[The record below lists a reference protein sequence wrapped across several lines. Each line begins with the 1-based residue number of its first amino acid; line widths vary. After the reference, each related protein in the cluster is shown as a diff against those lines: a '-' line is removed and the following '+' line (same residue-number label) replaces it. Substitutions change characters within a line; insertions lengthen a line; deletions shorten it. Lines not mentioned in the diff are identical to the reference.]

1 MSVLNKG
8 SIKLTKHSSSSKESS
23 TKNTNIIKSYG
34 NITRNCELNKNNSKN
49 ILPIIHSSFRTKES
63 SEPTSL
69 LTKFIINHTSKII
82 QISNKDIIKPH
93 FGLKSKLL
101 FQSKINGRK
110 NKNFKMYES
119 QSVKLLT
126 SKKNIISKSS
136 SQKLFITE
144 RNKVNNNMNNAKNSN
159 DNILSINNNGNRS
172 EEIIINEK
180 EKNNINMPY
189 SSLITDNANSNG
201 PLTPRHNDIQ
211 EQQNIIFNNINTNS
225 NTNNTNDD
233 KYSRLCSYESI
244 KDKNNRN
251 NLKSSFKK
259 SKSELMDFFH
269 IYNSDI
275 EYQSKIFNEQIGL
288 LKENLKQYKSFIRK
302 NNFIII
308 FKSIPLNSK
317 IKFNKSLEEIC
328 GILNKLPKIFLGKH
342 YNFMKI
348 LTKVEVPSEDKFNS
362 RIVSDE
368 VINVINN
375 NNLLF
380 EVLNYFSKCFEFYLM
395 IISAKEGKHIFL
407 NKREY
412 FELLSNLNKA
422 RYNILYLINS
432 FKNAEK
438 NYIKDLSAISQIIKN
453 DKIIEKDN
461 NLNELYDNIIQSEK
475 LNKNKNINV
484 IDRIKDQ
491 LIFKRGEEQ
500 EKRHKIDRV
509 LGPKDA
515 RPISNYLGKI
525 VNNKKSG
532 YKSIFD
538 NKYFDKILLY
548 CNKDIKYDILTQKI
562 NNEVNRGKPPKGY
575 KALKINF
582 N

>member
-1 MSVLNKG
+1 MSAKNKG
-8 SIKLTKHSSSSKESS
+8 IIKLTKHTSSSKESS

-34 NITRNCELNKNNSKN
+34 NISRNCELNKNNSKN

-63 SEPTSL
+63 LEPTSL

-82 QISNKDIIKPH
+82 KNSKEDFIKPH

-101 FQSKINGRK
+101 FQSKIKGRNDK
-110 NKNFKMYES
+110 FFKMYES
-119 QSVKLLT
+119 QSVKLLK
-126 SKKNIISKSS
+126 SKKNMISSS
-136 SQKLFITE
+136 GSQKLFITE
-144 RNKVNNNMNNAKNSN
+144 KNKVNNNMNNDRNLN
-159 DNILSINNNGNRS
+159 DNILSINNNGNIN
-172 EEIIINEK
+172 EEIFINEK
-180 EKNNINMPY
+180 EKNNINIPY
-189 SSLITDNANSNG
+189 SNLISDNANSSG
-201 PLTPRHNDIQ
+201 PLTPRYNDSQ
-211 EQQNIIFNNINTNS
+211 EQQKIILNNINTNS
-225 NTNNTNDD
+225 NSNDD

-244 KDKNNRN
+244 KDKNNKN

-259 SKSELMDFFH
+259 SKSEIMDFFH

-328 GILNKLPKIFLGKH
+328 SILNKLPKIFLGKH

-348 LTKVEVPSEDKFNS
+348 LTKIEVPNEDKFKS

-380 EVLNYFSKCFEFYLM
+380 EVLNYFCKCFEFYLM
-395 IISAKEGKHIFL
+395 IITAKEGKKIFL

-422 RYNILYLINS
+422 RYNILYIINS

-438 NYIKDLSAISQIIKN
+438 NYIKDLSAINQIIKN
-453 DKIIEKDN
+453 DKSIEKDKN
-461 NLNELYDNIIQSEK
+461 MNELYDSINQSEN

-484 IDRIKDQ
+484 IDRIKEQ

-500 EKRHKIDRV
+500 GKKHKIERV
-509 LGPKDA
+509 LGSKDA
-515 RPISNYLGKI
+515 RPINNYLGKI
-525 VNNKKSG
+525 VNNKKSE

-548 CNKDIKYDILTQKI
+548 CNKDVKYDIITQKI

-575 KALKINF
+575 KTLKINF

>member
-1 MSVLNKG
+1 MSVINKG
-8 SIKLTKHSSSSKESS
+8 IIKLTKNTSSSKESS

-34 NITRNCELNKNNSKN
+34 SISKNCELNKNNSKN

-63 SEPTSL
+63 LEPTSL
-69 LTKFIINHTSKII
+69 LTKFIINQTSKII
-82 QISNKDIIKPH
+82 KNPKKDFILKPH

-101 FQSKINGRK
+101 FQSKIKGR
-110 NKNFKMYES
+110 NKMHES
-119 QSVKLLT
+119 QSVKLLIN
-126 SKKNIISKSS
+126 KKDIISSS
-136 SQKLFITE
+136 NSQKIFITE
-144 RNKVNNNMNNAKNSN
+144 KNKTNNNIINDRNLNDYISNIKNNRN
-159 DNILSINNNGNRS
+159 LS
-172 EEIIINEK
+172 EEIITNEK
-180 EKNNINMPY
+180 EKNNIIMPY
-189 SSLITDNANSNG
+189 FSLISENANSSI
-201 PLTPRHNDIQ
+201 PLTSRNNDSQ
-211 EQQNIIFNNINTNS
+211 EQQKNLLNSINTNS
-225 NTNNTNDD
+225 NTNED
-233 KYSRLCSYESI
+233 KYSRLCSYESV

-251 NLKSSFKK
+251 NLKSLFKK

-275 EYQSKIFNEQIGL
+275 EFQSKIFNEQFEL
-288 LKENLKQYKSFIRK
+288 LKENINQYKSFINN

-328 GILNKLPKIFLGKH
+328 GILNKLPKILLGKH
-342 YNFMKI
+342 YNLMKV
-348 LTKVEVPSEDKFNS
+348 LTKIEVPKKNKFNS
-362 RIVSDE
+362 RIVNDE

-380 EVLNYFSKCFEFYLM
+380 EVLNYFSKSFEFYLL
-395 IISAKEGKHIFL
+395 IIMEKEGKKIFL
-407 NKREY
+407 NKKEY
-412 FELLSNLNKA
+412 FELLSDLNKA

-438 NYIKDLSAISQIIKN
+438 NYRKDLSTINQIIKN
-453 DKIIEKDN
+453 DKIFEKD
-461 NLNELYDNIIQSEK
+461 LNMDELYDSINLSEN
-475 LNKNKNINV
+475 LNNNKNYDV

-500 EKRHKIDRV
+500 EKRHKINRV
-509 LGPKDA
+509 LGSKDA

-525 VNNKKSG
+525 VNNKKNE

-548 CNKDIKYDILTQKI
+548 CNKDIRYDIITQKI
-562 NNEVNRGKPPKGY
+562 NNEAKRGKPPKGY
-575 KALKINF
+575 KTLKINF

>member
-8 SIKLTKHSSSSKESS
+8 SIKLTKQSSSSKESS

-101 FQSKINGRK
+101 FQSKINDRNDK
-110 NKNFKMYES
+110 IFKMYES

-144 RNKVNNNMNNAKNSN
+144 RNKVNNNMNNGKNTN

-180 EKNNINMPY
+180 EKNIINIPY
-189 SSLITDNANSNG
+189 SSLISDNAHSSG
-201 PLTPRHNDIQ
+201 PLTPRHNDSQ
-211 EQQNIIFNNINTNS
+211 EHQNNIMNNINTNS
-225 NTNNTNDD
+225 NSNDD
-233 KYSRLCSYESI
+233 KYSRICSYESI

-317 IKFNKSLEEIC
+317 IKFNKSLEEI
-328 GILNKLPKIFLGKH
+328 F
-342 YNFMKI
+342 
-348 LTKVEVPSEDKFNS
+348 
-362 RIVSDE
+362 
-368 VINVINN
+368 
-375 NNLLF
+375 
-380 EVLNYFSKCFEFYLM
+380 
-395 IISAKEGKHIFL
+395 
-407 NKREY
+407 
-412 FELLSNLNKA
+412 
-422 RYNILYLINS
+422 
-432 FKNAEK
+432 
-438 NYIKDLSAISQIIKN
+438 
-453 DKIIEKDN
+453 
-461 NLNELYDNIIQSEK
+461 
-475 LNKNKNINV
+475 
-484 IDRIKDQ
+484 
-491 LIFKRGEEQ
+491 
-500 EKRHKIDRV
+500 
-509 LGPKDA
+509 
-515 RPISNYLGKI
+515 
-525 VNNKKSG
+525 
-532 YKSIFD
+532 
-538 NKYFDKILLY
+538 
-548 CNKDIKYDILTQKI
+548 
-562 NNEVNRGKPPKGY
+562 
-575 KALKINF
+575 
-582 N
+582 

>member
-1 MSVLNKG
+1 MSILYKG
-8 SIKLTKHSSSSKESS
+8 NIKLAKHESSSIESS
-23 TKNTNIIKSYG
+23 TKNANIIKSYS
-34 NITRNCELNKNNSKN
+34 NISKKCELNKNNSKN

-101 FQSKINGRK
+101 FQSKINDRNDK
-110 NKNFKMYES
+110 IFKMYES

-251 NLKSSFKK
+251 NLKS
-259 SKSELMDFFH
+259 
-269 IYNSDI
+269 
-275 EYQSKIFNEQIGL
+275 
-288 LKENLKQYKSFIRK
+288 
-302 NNFIII
+302 
-308 FKSIPLNSK
+308 
-317 IKFNKSLEEIC
+317 
-328 GILNKLPKIFLGKH
+328 
-342 YNFMKI
+342 
-348 LTKVEVPSEDKFNS
+348 
-362 RIVSDE
+362 
-368 VINVINN
+368 
-375 NNLLF
+375 
-380 EVLNYFSKCFEFYLM
+380 
-395 IISAKEGKHIFL
+395 
-407 NKREY
+407 
-412 FELLSNLNKA
+412 
-422 RYNILYLINS
+422 
-432 FKNAEK
+432 
-438 NYIKDLSAISQIIKN
+438 
-453 DKIIEKDN
+453 
-461 NLNELYDNIIQSEK
+461 
-475 LNKNKNINV
+475 
-484 IDRIKDQ
+484 
-491 LIFKRGEEQ
+491 
-500 EKRHKIDRV
+500 
-509 LGPKDA
+509 
-515 RPISNYLGKI
+515 
-525 VNNKKSG
+525 
-532 YKSIFD
+532 
-538 NKYFDKILLY
+538 
-548 CNKDIKYDILTQKI
+548 
-562 NNEVNRGKPPKGY
+562 
-575 KALKINF
+575 
-582 N
+582 

>member
-1 MSVLNKG
+1 MSVINKG
-8 SIKLTKHSSSSKESS
+8 IIKLTKNTSSSKESS

-34 NITRNCELNKNNSKN
+34 SISKNCELNKNNSKN

-63 SEPTSL
+63 LEPTSL
-69 LTKFIINHTSKII
+69 LTKFIINQTSKII
-82 QISNKDIIKPH
+82 KNPKKDFILKPH

-101 FQSKINGRK
+101 FQSKIKGR
-110 NKNFKMYES
+110 NKMHES
-119 QSVKLLT
+119 QSVKLLIN
-126 SKKNIISKSS
+126 KKDIISSS
-136 SQKLFITE
+136 NSQKLFITE
-144 RNKVNNNMNNAKNSN
+144 KNKTNNNIINDRNLNDYISNIKNNRN
-159 DNILSINNNGNRS
+159 LS
-172 EEIIINEK
+172 EEIITNEK
-180 EKNNINMPY
+180 EKNNIIMPY
-189 SSLITDNANSNG
+189 FSLISENANSSI
-201 PLTPRHNDIQ
+201 PLTSRNNDSQ
-211 EQQNIIFNNINTNS
+211 EQQKNLLNSINTNS
-225 NTNNTNDD
+225 NTNED
-233 KYSRLCSYESI
+233 KYSRLCSYESV

-251 NLKSSFKK
+251 NLKSLFKK

-275 EYQSKIFNEQIGL
+275 EFQSKIFNEQFEL
-288 LKENLKQYKSFIRK
+288 LKENINQYKSFINN

-328 GILNKLPKIFLGKH
+328 GILNKLPKILLGKH
-342 YNFMKI
+342 YNLMKV
-348 LTKVEVPSEDKFNS
+348 LTKIEVPKKNKFNS
-362 RIVSDE
+362 RIVNDE

-380 EVLNYFSKCFEFYLM
+380 EVLNYFSKSFEFYLLM
-395 IISAKEGKHIFL
+395 IMEKEGKKIFL
-407 NKREY
+407 NKKEY
-412 FELLSNLNKA
+412 FELLSDLNKA

-438 NYIKDLSAISQIIKN
+438 NYRKDLSTINQIIKN
-453 DKIIEKDN
+453 DKIFEKD
-461 NLNELYDNIIQSEK
+461 LNMDELYDSINLSEN
-475 LNKNKNINV
+475 LNNNKNYDV

-500 EKRHKIDRV
+500 EKRHKINRV
-509 LGPKDA
+509 LGSKDA

-525 VNNKKSG
+525 VNNKKNE

-548 CNKDIKYDILTQKI
+548 CNKDIRYDIITQKI
-562 NNEVNRGKPPKGY
+562 NNEAKRGKPPKGY
-575 KALKINF
+575 KTLKINF

>member
-1 MSVLNKG
+1 MSVINKEV
-8 SIKLTKHSSSSKESS
+8 IKLIKNASSSKESS

-34 NITRNCELNKNNSKN
+34 SISKNCELNKNNSKN

-63 SEPTSL
+63 LEPTSL
-69 LTKFIINHTSKII
+69 LTKFIINQTSKII
-82 QISNKDIIKPH
+82 KNPKKDFILKPH

-101 FQSKINGRK
+101 FQSKIKGR
-110 NKNFKMYES
+110 NKMHES
-119 QSVKLLT
+119 QSVKLLIN
-126 SKKNIISKSS
+126 KKDIISSS
-136 SQKLFITE
+136 NSQKLFITE
-144 RNKVNNNMNNAKNSN
+144 KNKTNNNIINDRNLNDYISNIKNNRN
-159 DNILSINNNGNRS
+159 LS

-180 EKNNINMPY
+180 EKNNIIMPY
-189 SSLITDNANSNG
+189 FSLISDNANSSI
-201 PLTPRHNDIQ
+201 PLTSRNNDSQ
-211 EQQNIIFNNINTNS
+211 EQQKNLLNNINTNS
-225 NTNNTNDD
+225 NTNED
-233 KYSRLCSYESI
+233 KYSRLCSYESV

-251 NLKSSFKK
+251 NLKSLFKK

-275 EYQSKIFNEQIGL
+275 EFQSKIFNEQFEL
-288 LKENLKQYKSFIRK
+288 LKENINQYKSFINN

-328 GILNKLPKIFLGKH
+328 GILNKLPKILLGKH
-342 YNFMKI
+342 YNLMKV
-348 LTKVEVPSEDKFNS
+348 LTKIEVPKKNKFNS
-362 RIVSDE
+362 RIVNDE

-380 EVLNYFSKCFEFYLM
+380 EVLNYFSKSFEFYLL
-395 IISAKEGKHIFL
+395 IIMEKEGKKIFL
-407 NKREY
+407 NKKEY
-412 FELLSNLNKA
+412 FELLSDLNKA

-438 NYIKDLSAISQIIKN
+438 NYRKDLSTINQIIKN
-453 DKIIEKDN
+453 DKIFEKD
-461 NLNELYDNIIQSEK
+461 LNMDELYDSINLSEN
-475 LNKNKNINV
+475 LNNNKNYDV

-500 EKRHKIDRV
+500 EKRHKINRV
-509 LGPKDA
+509 LGSKDA

-525 VNNKKSG
+525 VNNKKNE

-548 CNKDIKYDILTQKI
+548 CNKDIRYDIITQKI
-562 NNEVNRGKPPKGY
+562 NNEAKRGKPPKGY
-575 KALKINF
+575 KTLKINF

>member
-1 MSVLNKG
+1 MSANNKG
-8 SIKLTKHSSSSKESS
+8 IIKLTKHTSSSKESS

-34 NITRNCELNKNNSKN
+34 NISRNCELNKNNSKI

-63 SEPTSL
+63 LEPTSL

-82 QISNKDIIKPH
+82 KSSKEDFIKPN

-101 FQSKINGRK
+101 FQSKIKGRNDK
-110 NKNFKMYES
+110 IFKMYES
-119 QSVKLLT
+119 QSVKLLK
-126 SKKNIISKSS
+126 SKKNMISNSG

-144 RNKVNNNMNNAKNSN
+144 KNKLNNNMNNDRNLN

-172 EEIIINEK
+172 EEIFINEK
-180 EKNNINMPY
+180 EKNNINIPY
-189 SSLITDNANSNG
+189 SNLISDNANSSG
-201 PLTPRHNDIQ
+201 PLTPRYNDSQ
-211 EQQNIIFNNINTNS
+211 EQQKIILNNINTNS
-225 NTNNTNDD
+225 NSNDD

-244 KDKNNRN
+244 KDKNNKN
-251 NLKSSFKK
+251 NLKTSFKK
-259 SKSELMDFFH
+259 SKSEVMDFFH

-275 EYQSKIFNEQIGL
+275 EYQSKIFNEQIRL

-302 NNFIII
+302 NNFLII

-328 GILNKLPKIFLGKH
+328 SILNKLPKIFLGKH

-348 LTKVEVPSEDKFNS
+348 LTKVEVPNEDKFNS

-368 VINVINN
+368 VVNVINN

-380 EVLNYFSKCFEFYLM
+380 EVLNYFCKCFEFYLM
-395 IISAKEGKHIFL
+395 IITAKEGKKIFL

-438 NYIKDLSAISQIIKN
+438 NYIKDLSTIRQIIKY
-453 DKIIEKDN
+453 DKIIEKDKN
-461 NLNELYDNIIQSEK
+461 MSELYDSINQSEN
-475 LNKNKNINV
+475 LNKNKNINA
-484 IDRIKDQ
+484 IDRIKSQ

-500 EKRHKIDRV
+500 EKKYKIDRI
-509 LGPKDA
+509 LRPNDAA

-525 VNNKKSG
+525 VNNKKSE

-548 CNKDIKYDILTQKI
+548 CNKDVKYDILTQKI
-562 NNEVNRGKPPKGY
+562 NNEINRGKPPKGY
-575 KALKINF
+575 KTLKINF

>member
-8 SIKLTKHSSSSKESS
+8 NIKLIKHTSSSKESS

-34 NITRNCELNKNNSKN
+34 NISKNCELNKNNSKI
-49 ILPIIHSSFRTKES
+49 ILPNIHSSVRTKES
-63 SEPTSL
+63 LEPTSL
-69 LTKFIINHTSKII
+69 LTKFIINHTSNII
-82 QISNKDIIKPH
+82 KSSQKDIIKPH

-101 FQSKINGRK
+101 FQSKIRGRNDK
-110 NKNFKMYES
+110 MFKMHES
-119 QSVKLLT
+119 QSVKLLK
-126 SKKNIISKSS
+126 SKKDIISNSD

-144 RNKVNNNMNNAKNSN
+144 KNKVNNNMNNAKNSN

-180 EKNNINMPY
+180 EKNIINIPY
-189 SSLITDNANSNG
+189 SSLISDNAHSSG
-201 PLTPRHNDIQ
+201 PLTPRHNDSQ
-211 EQQNIIFNNINTNS
+211 EHQNNIMNNINTNS
-225 NTNNTNDD
+225 NSNDD

-259 SKSELMDFFH
+259 SKSELMDFLY

-302 NNFIII
+302 NDFIII
-308 FKSIPLNSK
+308 FKSMPLNSK

-328 GILNKLPKIFLGKH
+328 GILNNLPKIFLGNH

-348 LTKVEVPSEDKFNS
+348 LTKVEVPNEDKFNS

-380 EVLNYFSKCFEFYLM
+380 EVLNYFNKCFDFYLM
-395 IISAKEGKHIFL
+395 IITVREGKKIFL
-407 NKREY
+407 NKRKY

-432 FKNAEK
+432 FKNAEQ
-438 NYIKDLSAISQIIKN
+438 NYIKDLSTINQIIKN
-453 DKIIEKDN
+453 DKMIEKDKN
-461 NLNELYDNIIQSEK
+461 MNELYDSINQSEY

-484 IDRIKDQ
+484 LDRIKDQ

-500 EKRHKIDRV
+500 EKRYKIDRV
-509 LGPKDA
+509 LGAKDA

-525 VNNKKSG
+525 VNNKKNE

-538 NKYFDKILLY
+538 NKHFDKILLY
-548 CNKDIKYDILTQKI
+548 CNKDVKYDILSQKI
-562 NNEVNRGKPPKGY
+562 NNEVNKGKPAKGY
-575 KALKINF
+575 KTLKINF

>member
-1 MSVLNKG
+1 MSVINKG
-8 SIKLTKHSSSSKESS
+8 IIKLTKNTSSSKESS

-34 NITRNCELNKNNSKN
+34 SISKNCELNKNNSKN

-63 SEPTSL
+63 LEPTSL
-69 LTKFIINHTSKII
+69 LTKFIINQTSKII
-82 QISNKDIIKPH
+82 KNPKKDFILKPY

-101 FQSKINGRK
+101 FQSKIKSR
-110 NKNFKMYES
+110 NKMHES
-119 QSVKLLT
+119 QSVKLLIN
-126 SKKNIISKSS
+126 KKDIISSS
-136 SQKLFITE
+136 NSQKIFITE
-144 RNKVNNNMNNAKNSN
+144 KNKTNNNIINDRNLNDYISNIKNNRN
-159 DNILSINNNGNRS
+159 LS

-180 EKNNINMPY
+180 EKNNIIMPY
-189 SSLITDNANSNG
+189 SSLISDNANSSI
-201 PLTPRHNDIQ
+201 PLTSRNNDSQ
-211 EQQNIIFNNINTNS
+211 EQQKKLLNNNNTNS
-225 NTNNTNDD
+225 NTNDD
-233 KYSRLCSYESI
+233 KNSRLCSYESV

-251 NLKSSFKK
+251 NLKSSIKK
-259 SKSELMDFFH
+259 SKSELMNFFH
-269 IYNSDI
+269 IYSSDI
-275 EYQSKIFNEQIGL
+275 EFQSKIFNEQFEL
-288 LKENLKQYKSFIRK
+288 LKENINQYKSFINN

-328 GILNKLPKIFLGKH
+328 GILNKLPKILLGKH
-342 YNFMKI
+342 YNLMKV
-348 LTKVEVPSEDKFNS
+348 LTKIEVPKKNKFNS
-362 RIVSDE
+362 RIVNDE

-380 EVLNYFSKCFEFYLM
+380 EVLNYFSKSFEFYLL
-395 IISAKEGKHIFL
+395 IIMEKEGKKIFL
-407 NKREY
+407 NKKEY
-412 FELLSNLNKA
+412 FELLSDLNKA

-438 NYIKDLSAISQIIKN
+438 NYRKDLSTINQIIKN
-453 DKIIEKDN
+453 DKIFEKD
-461 NLNELYDNIIQSEK
+461 LNMDELYDSINLSEN
-475 LNKNKNINV
+475 LNNNKNYDV

-500 EKRHKIDRV
+500 EKRHKINRV
-509 LGPKDA
+509 LGSKDA

-525 VNNKKSG
+525 VNNKKNE

-548 CNKDIKYDILTQKI
+548 CNKDIRYDIITQKI
-562 NNEVNRGKPPKGY
+562 NNEAKRGKPPKGY
-575 KALKINF
+575 KTLKINF